1 MNDMAL
7 TVLYTAEIET
17 VRFILLSELRKKEEN
32 CEDWK

>member
-17 VRFILLSELRKKEEN
+17 VRFILLSALRKKEEN